1 MMLSLHLI
9 LFQYFMTKEYKGAL
23 QAFCLSRYIVYS
35 KNMIAYYWDLRSFVH
50 LYVLR
55 LKIVKMYSIKE
66 VNSNI
71 QNLRTVK
78 QDNFAVN
85 VCKSL

>member
-23 QAFCLSRYIVYS
+23 QAFYLSSYIVYYLCKS
-35 KNMIAYYWDLRSFVH
+35 MRA
-50 LYVLR
+50 LR

>member
-1 MMLSLHLI
+1 
-9 LFQYFMTKEYKGAL
+9 MTKEYKGAL
-23 QAFCLSRYIVYS
+23 QAFCLSSYIVYYLCS
-35 KNMIAYYWDLRSFVH
+35 RNMIAYYWDLRSFVH
-50 LYVLR
+50 LLR

>member
-23 QAFCLSRYIVYS
+23 QAFYLSSYIVYYLCS
-35 KNMIAYYWDLRSFVH
+35 RNMIAYYWDLRSFVH
-50 LYVLR
+50 LYVR
-55 LKIVKMYSIKE
+55 AVKMYSIKE

>member
-1 MMLSLHLI
+1 MR
-9 LFQYFMTKEYKGAL
+9 G
-23 QAFCLSRYIVYS
+23 
-35 KNMIAYYWDLRSFVH
+35 FVCFTS
-50 LYVLR
+50 
-55 LKIVKMYSIKE
+55 KIVKMYSIKE

-71 QNLRTVK
+71 QNLRTVE

>member
-1 MMLSLHLI
+1 
-9 LFQYFMTKEYKGAL
+9 MTKEYKGAL
-23 QAFCLSRYIVYS
+23 QTFYLSSYIVYHLCS
-35 KNMIAYYWDLRSFVH
+35 RNMIAYYWDLRSFVH
-50 LYVLR
+50 LYVR
-55 LKIVKMYSIKE
+55 VIVKMYFIKE